1 MQEAA
6 GTQSEIIYI
15 VRQQATVSQWVA
27 LRSMFE
33 VCAREKGYKGGGRRR
48 EAWWRQEATEKQL
61 RATLA
66 GILREA
72 KRMRRVGDNVMH

>member
-6 GTQSEIIYI
+6 GTQSEITYI

-33 VCAREKGYKGGGRRR
+33 VCAREKGYKGGWSQEVGLVVTRGDRETTSVHPGRN
-48 EAWWRQEATEKQL
+48 
-61 RATLA
+61 LA
-66 GILREA
+66 G
-72 KRMRRVGDNVMH
+72 G